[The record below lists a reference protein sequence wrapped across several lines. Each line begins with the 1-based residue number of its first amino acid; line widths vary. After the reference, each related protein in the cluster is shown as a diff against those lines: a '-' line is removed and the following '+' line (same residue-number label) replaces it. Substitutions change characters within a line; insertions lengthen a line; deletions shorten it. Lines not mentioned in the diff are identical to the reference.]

1 MSINIRHT
9 WRDMRANGKTLAW
22 RKLAGA
28 VAFAMMS
35 NAWAGTGDVVVENAW
50 LRESVPGQHTVSL
63 QLNLTSI
70 KPARLIEVSTPLAD
84 AVKIQ
89 ILSPAGRGKMKAREV
104 GSLRLP
110 RRHTV
115 VFGEGGVA
123 LMLVGL
129 KHELN
134 EGDHVPV
141 TLTMELPGKHI
152 HKLETVAEVR
162 RLELSYKQ
170 HSGRSVQ
177 DHR

>member
-1 MSINIRHT
+1 M
-9 WRDMRANGKTLAW
+9 WQ
-22 RKLAGA
+22 KLLG
-28 VAFAMMS
+28 VVVFALVS
-35 NAWAGTGDVVVENAW
+35 NAWAGTNDVLVDNAW
-50 LRESVPGQHTVSL
+50 LRESVPGQNTVSL

-70 KPARLIEVSTPLAD
+70 KPARLVAVSSPLAD
-84 AVKIQ
+84 AVKMQ
-89 ILSPAGRGKMKAREV
+89 ILFPAGRGKMKAREV
-104 GSLRLP
+104 NSLRLP

-129 KHELN
+129 KQELN
-134 EGDHVPV
+134 AGDHVPV
-141 TLTMELPGKHI
+141 TLTIELADKHI
-152 HKLETVAEVR
+152 RKLEVVAEVR